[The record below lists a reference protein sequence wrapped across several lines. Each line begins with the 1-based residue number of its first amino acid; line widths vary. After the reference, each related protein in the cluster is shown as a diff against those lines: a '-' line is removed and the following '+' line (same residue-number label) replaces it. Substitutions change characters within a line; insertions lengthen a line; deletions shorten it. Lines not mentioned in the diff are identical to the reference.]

1 MNEGLISFYSFVF
14 RCMTGCCRVAERG
27 PAASKFQP
35 ANNKEEQGLLLIFP
49 SYFSTIH
56 ANTRTAHSHWSRA
69 SKEEKIT
76 ISPPRSKQKLSGC
89 QAVSHTGSS
98 PVDRDGACRLNALR
112 RRDWLLCAS
121 SQTCHSDGLT
131 TGPVAGPEYMR
142 HTVS

>member
-14 RCMTGCCRVAERG
+14 RCMTGCCRVAKRG

-56 ANTRTAHSHWSRA
+56 ATTRTAHSHWSRA
-69 SKEEKIT
+69 SKEEKLQ
-76 ISPPRSKQKLSGC
+76 SHPLVQNRSC